1 MEANSMGATF
11 MGATIMGAT
20 IIIWTTVMGAAIMG
34 TTIMGASIMGA
45 IAIATQ
51 IICFVRVLGYSGLP
65 RILFEIKL
73 LIFHHTFTKQK

>member
-1 MEANSMGATF
+1 

-20 IIIWTTVMGAAIMG
+20 IMGTTVMGA
-34 TTIMGASIMGA
+34 TIMGASIMGA

>member
-1 MEANSMGATF
+1 MGANI

-20 IIIWTTVMGAAIMG
+20 IMGTTVMGA
-34 TTIMGASIMGA
+34 TIMVDTTMGA
-45 IAIATQ
+45 IAIATE

>member
-1 MEANSMGATF
+1 

-20 IIIWTTVMGAAIMG
+20 IMGTTVMGA
-34 TTIMGASIMGA
+34 TIMGASIMGA

-65 RILFEIKL
+65 RILFEVKL